1 MNRLWLSL
9 LTLVLPASF
18 AHSQGVFEVNTKAQW
33 ETWTFPHGTLD
44 LRADGSIK
52 PVRFKQPFNAA
63 PSSPLFTHELK
74 KAGEQRGGVWKAG
87 SNAADAHLIID
98 DDTTTYWKPN
108 QDDPIDTWWIEINL
122 GRMVAVKEV
131 RLHFPDEEGARPL
144 RALRVFGSDGKF
156 QSITDDVFLF
166 NLIGGTTKRNE
177 ETLLS
182 YRVAFGEATKQ
193 VLSFG
198 QPAEDTDIPTSFA
211 PTQYIRIIADRKSE
225 GAALAE
231 VEVISFGQNI
241 AQGTV
246 ARGGIID
253 DQGKE
258 RAPQMIDGNV
268 NTFWEELNWSET
280 GQFIAQWR
288 WDLGAVFWINRVIFV
303 AFQEDYHLG
312 ATAHL
317 APPATGIDR
326 RAQALR
332 RHRLR
337 HTLRLPHTK

>member
-9 LTLVLPASF
+9 LTLVLPAGF
-18 AHSQGVFEVNTKAQW
+18 AHSQEVFEVNTKAQW
-33 ETWTFPHGTLD
+33 ETWIFPVGTLD

-52 PVRFKQPFNAA
+52 PVQFEQPFNAA

-87 SNAADAHLIID
+87 SNEADAHLIID
-98 DDTTTYWKPN
+98 ADTTTYWQPS
-108 QDDPIDTWWIEINL
+108 QDDPLNAWWIEIDL

-144 RALRVFGSDGKF
+144 RALRVFASDGKF

-182 YRVAFGEATKQ
+182 YPVAFGEATKR

-198 QPAEDTDIPTSFA
+198 RPAGDTDISTTFA
-211 PTQYIRIIADRKSE
+211 PTQYIRVIADVKSE
-225 GAALAE
+225 DAALAE

-241 AQGTV
+241 AQGT
-246 ARGGIID
+246 AG
-253 DQGKE
+253 
-258 RAPQMIDGNV
+258 RA
-268 NTFWEELNWSET
+268 
-280 GQFIAQWR
+280 A
-288 WDLGAVFWINRVIFV
+288 
-303 AFQEDYHLG
+303 
-312 ATAHL
+312 
-317 APPATGIDR
+317 
-326 RAQALR
+326 
-332 RHRLR
+332 
-337 HTLRLPHTK
+337 